1 MNKSESKYF
10 NTAVRMDEAF
20 LALLEK
26 KDFAYITVKEVCEKA
41 GVNRSTFYLHY
52 ETVSDLLSESVSYLY
67 SQFLNYITPDN
78 AGIVARL
85 RDCPMEELYLATP
98 AYLTPYLS
106 YIKDHKRLFRTAVEN
121 ASALRLSETY
131 DKMLRHVFTPIL
143 ERFQV
148 PEQDRNYIMAFYIHG
163 LMAIITEWL
172 EDDCGDSIDHIITVI
187 QQCVMPHQ
195 KGKVTI

>member
-67 SQFLNYITPDN
+67 SQFLNYITPDT

-98 AYLTPYLS
+98 EYLTPYLS

-172 EDDCGDSIDHIITVI
+172 EDDCGDSIDHVITVI
-187 QQCVMPHQ
+187 QQCVMTHQ